1 MSGIAYMIVSVI
13 CFIVIVFFG
22 LWTMMFLDVR
32 RLSRREKAAR
42 EIEKLDD
49 NGGRLL
55 DNFLGR
61 FFVGRRHDLFCYSH
75 ISVVVGQ
82 TKKVVVK

>member
-1 MSGIAYMIVSVI
+1 MSGIAFMIVRVI

-49 NGGRLL
+49 NGGR
-55 DNFLGR
+55 
-61 FFVGRRHDLFCYSH
+61 
-75 ISVVVGQ
+75 
-82 TKKVVVK
+82 